1 MKKESEP
8 YHKSCFAGDM
18 ASFHVFSVVGAVHHD
33 LQIQMIF
40 GIRIDI
46 SEKAV
51 CVKQC
56 GVILVGPL
64 VVLRVVDSFKIRRGA
79 VAVSDMAAH
88 KMDNDKVI
96 FVLGSC
102 FTKSSS

>member
-1 MKKESEP
+1 
-8 YHKSCFAGDM
+8 
-18 ASFHVFSVVGAVHHD
+18 
-33 LQIQMIF
+33 MIF

-46 SEKAV
+46 TEEMIRIE
-51 CVKQC
+51 QR

-64 VVLRVVDSFKIRRGA
+64 VVLRVIDSFKVRRGA

-96 FVLGSC
+96 FVFGKLLY
-102 FTKSSS
+102 KSSS

>member
-1 MKKESEP
+1 
-8 YHKSCFAGDM
+8 
-18 ASFHVFSVVGAVHHD
+18 
-33 LQIQMIF
+33 MIF

-64 VVLRVVDSFKIRRGA
+64 VVLRIVDPFKVRRGA
-79 VAVSDMAAH
+79 VAVPDMAAH

-96 FVLGSC
+96 FVFGKLLY
-102 FTKSSS
+102 KSSS